1 MMIKKVLI
9 IEDDEQVARVY
20 TIKLKQ
26 EGIETI
32 GAADGE
38 AGLEKI
44 ISEKPDLILLDL
56 MLPKKDG
63 FWVLEKRRLL
73 GAGGNSENSAFK
85 KIPVVVLSN
94 LGQEQDKERALKLGA
109 REYLVKADVSIKE
122 VVEKIKKYLK

>member
-1 MMIKKVLI
+1 MMRKVLI

-44 ISEKPDLILLDL
+44 ISEKPNLVLLDL

-63 FWVLEKRRLL
+63 FWVLEEMAKTPAL
-73 GAGGNSENSAFK
+73 K

-94 LGQEQDKERALKLGA
+94 LGQDQDKERALKIGA
-109 REYLVKADVSIKE
+109 REYLVKADISIKE
-122 VVEKIKKYLK
+122 VVEKIKKYL